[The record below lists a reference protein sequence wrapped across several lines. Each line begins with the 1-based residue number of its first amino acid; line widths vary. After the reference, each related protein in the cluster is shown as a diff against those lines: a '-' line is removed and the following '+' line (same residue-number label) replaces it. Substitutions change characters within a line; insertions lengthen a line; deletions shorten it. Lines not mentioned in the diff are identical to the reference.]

1 MARIVR
7 TITTDRPRREVFS
20 YLADFSNAVHWDPG
34 TEQSIPRDADGPK
47 VGQAYDLVVVWG
59 SRKLPMVYE
68 TTELVDGERV
78 TFVGDGSTTRAI
90 DTLTFTDLPDGG
102 TQVVYSADISL
113 KWPYRIS
120 QPFLGGKFAEL
131 GDEAEESLIRVL
143 SSL

>member
-1 MARIVR
+1 MPRIAR
-7 TITTDRPRREVFS
+7 TITTDKPRGDVFS

-34 TEQSIPRDADGPK
+34 TEQSIPRDSEGPK
-47 VGQAYDLVVVWG
+47 IGQIYDLVVVWG

-68 TTELVDGERV
+68 TTELVHGERV

-90 DTLTFTDLPDGG
+90 DTLTFTDRPDGG
-102 TQVVYSADISL
+102 TQVAYSADISL

-120 QPFLGGKFAEL
+120 EPFLGAKFTEL
-131 GDEAEESLIRVL
+131 GDQAEESLTQML